1 MENVDDLV
9 AGCLEGCCSSAGEC
23 VWCMAQ
29 PLCILDPWKAEQH
42 DQLPQAF
49 LHMATENLKSSDV
62 IKDVKTCYSQT
73 CAG

>member
-1 MENVDDLV
+1 MIWWRGVWRAAALQLVNVSGAWLS
-9 AGCLEGCCSSAGEC
+9 LSASWIPGR
-23 VWCMAQ
+23 
-29 PLCILDPWKAEQH
+29 
-42 DQLPQAF
+42 QLPQAF